1 MHHCVSSCGADC
13 TVLHYAK
20 QVIIL
25 LEISWRK
32 KEKTAHYLV
41 LFKALSISSYCV
53 STASLSM
60 SWKDN
65 LKNPHSGG
73 GFFCTLLIGRLSIQ
87 SLVTLLV
94 LLLGWTPLALILQGN
109 KNEQGAANIP
119 AILVH
124 INMMASHHCCS
135 RFVGCISMMWVSHSI
150 TFKKKSAL
158 MALKLGTVEARS
170 RIPF

>member
-13 TVLHYAK
+13 TILHYAK

-32 KEKTAHYLV
+32 KEKTARYLV
-41 LFKALSISSYCV
+41 LFKAQLSISSYCV

-94 LLLGWTPLALILQGN
+94 LLLGWTPLALILQAN

-150 TFKKKSAL
+150 TFKKVL
-158 MALKLGTVEARS
+158 
-170 RIPF
+170 

>member
-1 MHHCVSSCGADC
+1 
-13 TVLHYAK
+13 
-20 QVIIL
+20 
-25 LEISWRK
+25 
-32 KEKTAHYLV
+32 
-41 LFKALSISSYCV
+41 
-53 STASLSM
+53 M

-124 INMMASHHCCS
+124 FNMMASQHCCS

-150 TFKKKSAL
+150 TFKKKCSNGS
-158 MALKLGTVEARS
+158 GTGNSGGQVKNPVLDYFSFLAWYVLLLEAARRCVHCADRR
-170 RIPF
+170 RIWCLNYADLVLN